1 MTDLTTQPEFM
12 SAVATGI
19 DEIGSSISS
28 ANAAAVVPT
37 SALLA
42 PAADQVSSAIT
53 RLFNSHGQQY
63 QMIAAQAAE
72 FHSAFAQS
80 VAAAG
85 AAYSAAEDAA
95 QALLGAGTAAPAATV
110 ALVMGGSGNPLP
122 NQTFVD
128 GVLNW
133 ATRSGYTWNTAQ
145 AVFTPENLYP
155 LTGTKTLPLST
166 SVSEGVQMLD
176 AAISQQIGAGNSVLV
191 QGYSQS
197 SIVASLEMQN
207 LAAAGNPYS
216 TSQLAFNLLGDP
228 MNPNGGLLARFPG
241 LSFPSLGLDFYG
253 ATPANTPYRTAIYSL
268 EYDGFADFPKYPGN
282 FLADANAVAGIVFVH
297 PNYPHLDPAALPPGY
312 TIVELPTSPGYTG
325 ATTYYMIT
333 GPNLPLVEPIRLI
346 PVIGPAFADLLQ
358 GPLTPLVNY
367 GYGNP
372 NYGYTTGVES
382 GPLYGT
388 HTNYANVPT
397 PFSVFPPL
405 SDTLALGPALAT
417 GTQQG
422 VTAFIKDL
430 GQLSTPSLAGM
441 SMSSGGG
448 ASLGALSL
456 PTTLPTLPPIT
467 PTSIIQGIQALE
479 TANTN
484 VVSALSGAAS
494 TAYSLLLPTA
504 DIINTVV
511 ISIPSYDVNLFLSGI
526 DMAIGGDPTGGLTYA
541 IAAPIA
547 ADIGLVTV
555 AGGIEGLVL
564 LGGVADI
571 VKELATI

>member
-72 FHSAFAQS
+72 FHGAFAQS

-268 EYDGFADFPKYPGN
+268 EYDGFADFPRYPGN

-312 TIVELPTSPGYTG
+312 TLVELQTSPGYTG
-325 ATTYYMIT
+325 VTHYYMIT

-367 GYGNP
+367 GYGDP
-372 NYGYTTGVES
+372 SYGYSTS
-382 GPLYGT
+382 P
-388 HTNYANVPT
+388 ANVPT
-397 PFSVFPPL
+397 PFGVFPPL

-417 GTQQG
+417 GTHQG
-422 VTAFIKDL
+422 VTAFVKDL
-430 GQLSTPSLAGM
+430 GQLSAPSLAGM

-456 PTTLPTLPPIT
+456 PTMLPALPALPTLPPIT
-467 PTSIIQGIQALE
+467 PTSIVQGIQTLE

-526 DMAIGGDPTGGLTYA
+526 DMAIGGDPTGGLIYA
-541 IAAPIA
+541 FGAPIA
-547 ADIGLVTV
+547 ADVGLVTV

-571 VKELATI
+571 VKDLATI

>member
-1 MTDLTTQPEFM
+1 MT
-12 SAVATGI
+12 V
-19 DEIGSSISS
+19 
-28 ANAAAVVPT
+28 
-37 SALLA
+37 
-42 PAADQVSSAIT
+42 
-53 RLFNSHGQQY
+53 HG
-63 QMIAAQAAE
+63 
-72 FHSAFAQS
+72 
-80 VAAAG
+80 
-85 AAYSAAEDAA
+85 
-95 QALLGAGTAAPAATV
+95 
-110 ALVMGGSGNPLP
+110 
-122 NQTFVD
+122 
-128 GVLNW
+128 
-133 ATRSGYTWNTAQ
+133 
-145 AVFTPENLYP
+145 
-155 LTGTKTLPLST
+155 
-166 SVSEGVQMLD
+166 
-176 AAISQQIGAGNSVLV
+176 
-191 QGYSQS
+191 
-197 SIVASLEMQN
+197 
-207 LAAAGNPYS
+207 
-216 TSQLAFNLLGDP
+216 
-228 MNPNGGLLARFPG
+228 
-241 LSFPSLGLDFYG
+241 
-253 ATPANTPYRTAIYSL
+253 
-268 EYDGFADFPKYPGN
+268 
-282 FLADANAVAGIVFVH
+282 
-297 PNYPHLDPAALPPGY
+297 NYPSINPSALPPGD
-312 TIVELPTSPGYTG
+312 TIVQLQTSPGYTG

-467 PTSIIQGIQALE
+467 PTSIIQGIQTLE

-504 DIINTVV
+504 DIVNTVV

-526 DMAIGGDPTGGLTYA
+526 DMAVGGDPTGGLIYA
-541 IAAPIA
+541 FGAPIA
-547 ADIGLVTV
+547 ADVGLVTV

-571 VKELATI
+571 VKDLATI